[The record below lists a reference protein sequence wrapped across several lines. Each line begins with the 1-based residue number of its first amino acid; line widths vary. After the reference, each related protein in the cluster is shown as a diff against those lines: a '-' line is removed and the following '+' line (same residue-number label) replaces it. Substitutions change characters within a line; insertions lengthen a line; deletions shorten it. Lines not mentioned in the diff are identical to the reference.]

1 MRKKTGRSPYRSEEK
16 GATIILTMRTR
27 LFKPFRSFRTFR
39 RQLIWNFLL
48 TIGLMGALSAGMV
61 ITMLLF
67 FMRTDRMLHNPTSLA
82 RINHHLT
89 EVHQYV
95 TNFVNYDDQKFVG
108 LFFNGLETV
117 EEQYRAYTPVAR
129 AVGREQRDLEF
140 YYSFLEIGNMMNWYR
155 EHGEFLITEALAG
168 TEERF
173 LRFDRL
179 YQLRDLKNRISGD
192 LSDLVFR
199 QMMYSQESYGEYR
212 DRLQYQWVWVFLV
225 FGATVIVLIQW
236 AIYQATTISS
246 PIQHLIREG
255 HKIAHNDFQVQ
266 EAPNVRNEELQALN
280 STFSAMAAGIAR
292 SIEILSQKNELERKN
307 LEMSQS
313 IKQAELELLQSQ
325 INPHFLFNTLNTIC
339 SLAQIEDAEET
350 GRLLGSLSTFLRYNL
365 KNMHSVIAV
374 HREIEMIEHYLFI
387 QKQRF
392 GTRLE
397 YTLELEESARYFRIP
412 SLTIQPLVENALIHG
427 IEPVKS
433 GGHVSVTVE
442 EGAKGV
448 VVIRI
453 ADTGSGIPDEIVQR
467 VLSASAEQELSREH
481 MGLANTLRRIRLYD
495 PRALITIEADPGRG
509 TVITMEVHTVKDAQ
523 GSEIDRADRVP
534 VVTG

>member
-1 MRKKTGRSPYRSEEK
+1 MR
-16 GATIILTMRTR
+16 IR
-27 LFKPFRSFRTFR
+27 LFQPFRTFR
-39 RQLIWNFLL
+39 TQLIWNFLL
-48 TIGLMGALSAGMV
+48 TIGLMGALSIGMV
-61 ITMLLF
+61 VTMLLF
-67 FMRTDRMLHNPTSLA
+67 FVQTDRMLHNPTGLA
-82 RINHHLT
+82 RINHHLN

-95 TNFVNYDDQKFVG
+95 TNFVNYDDQEFIG
-108 LFFNGLETV
+108 RFFRGLETV
-117 EEQYRAYTPVAR
+117 EEQYRDYAPVAR
-129 AVGREQRDLEF
+129 TVGREQRDFEF
-140 YYSFLEIGNMMNWYR
+140 YYTFLEIGNMMNWYR
-155 EHGEFLITEALAG
+155 EHSEFLITEALAG

-199 QMMYSQESYGEYR
+199 QMMYTQELYGEYR
-212 DRLQYQWVWVFLV
+212 TRLQQQWVWVFLIL
-225 FGATVIVLIQW
+225 GASVVVLIRW
-236 AIYQATTISS
+236 AIFQATTISL

-255 HKIAHNDFQVQ
+255 QRIARHDFAVQ
-266 EAPNVRNEELQALN
+266 EAPNVRNEELQELN
-280 STFSAMAAGIAR
+280 RTFGAMAAGIAR
-292 SIEILSQKNELERKN
+292 SIDILSQKNELERKN
-307 LEMSQS
+307 LEMVQS

-339 SLAQIEDAEET
+339 SLAQIEDAQET
-350 GRLLGSLSTFLRYNL
+350 GRLLSSLSTFLRYNL

-397 YTLELEESARYFRIP
+397 YSVELDEKARDFRIP

-427 IEPVKS
+427 IEPIKS
-433 GGHVSVTVE
+433 GGRVTVTVQE
-442 EGAKGV
+442 SAPGV
-448 VVIRI
+448 VGIRI
-453 ADTGSGIPDEIVQR
+453 VDSGGGMPHEVARR
-467 VLSASAEQELSREH
+467 VLTASTEMEVSREH

-495 PRALITIEADPGRG
+495 PDAAIAIEAEPDRG
-509 TVITMEVHTVKDAQ
+509 TVITIDVHAARET
-523 GSEIDRADRVP
+523 GSSQTDRADRVP